1 MFKRLELV
9 ELFLFLICVL
19 EQYVKEQSVF
29 NVLT

>member
-9 ELFLFLICVL
+9 ELFLFLIYIL